1 MIAPEWRGSGRVVF
15 MPTTFLEESNR
26 PVLDSERHCTVILN
40 HPGSP
45 RVATP
50 SPFAAMNVL

>member
-15 MPTTFLEESNR
+15 MPTTFPKESNR
-26 PVLDSERHCTVILN
+26 PVLDSERHRTVILN

-45 RVATP
+45 RIVTQ
-50 SPFAAMNVL
+50 SPFAAMNDL